1 MLFGSDCLVH
11 FFEDFST
18 SYSYTRIGHIEDAGC
33 STLTS
38 GTVEVTFETGE
49 QGEKK

>member
-1 MLFGSDCLVH
+1 M
-11 FFEDFST
+11 
-18 SYSYTRIGHIEDAGC
+18 EDAGC